1 MKKVVSLLLVVIITV
16 CVPFTAFA
24 ENDDALAA
32 GDTLHALGLFSG
44 KGSNADGSPR
54 YDLES
59 APTRS
64 EAITMLV
71 ALLGKYE
78 EARSTAWNTPFTDV
92 ADWAKPY
99 VGYAYA
105 NGLTYGTSATTFG
118 GDDLITATQ
127 YLTFILSALGYSNG
141 TDFKWNAAWELTDS
155 LEITH
160 GEYTAENNKEFTRG
174 DVTITSANT
183 LPVAQ
188 KDSTESLADKLMKD
202 GVFTEEQY
210 KKAFHI
216 EEEDSNNAEAPNT
229 FDIVAFLMSY
239 DPSSI
244 EYGKAGGTAD
254 HYFYENRYIAE
265 EMASAACIA
274 RYGKDFTRGDMTLE
288 RDYQF
293 SDHSKAE
300 GMLYCGTR
308 VELSVKKDRVF
319 FESFWEDTYSQL
331 ELPLNEVIE

>member
-1 MKKVVSLLLVVIITV
+1 MKKIVSLFLAVIITI
-16 CVPFTAFA
+16 CIPFTAYA
-24 ENDDALAA
+24 ESGALEAA
-32 GDTLHALGLFSG
+32 DTLHALGLFSG
-44 KGSNADGSPR
+44 KGSNADGSPK

-71 ALLGKYE
+71 ALLGKSE
-78 EARSTAWNTPFTDV
+78 EARSTVWNTPFTDV

-105 NGLTYGTSATTFG
+105 NGLTYGTGATTFG
-118 GDDLITATQ
+118 GDDLITAAQ

-141 TDFKWNAAWELTDS
+141 TDFKWDAAWELTDS
-155 LEITH
+155 LGITH
-160 GEYTAENNKEFTRG
+160 GEYTAENNKAFTRG
-174 DVTITSANT
+174 DVAITSLNT
-183 LPVAQ
+183 LPAAQ
-188 KDSTESLADKLMKD
+188 KGGTEPLADKLMKD

-216 EEEDSNNAEAPNT
+216 EEDNSSNEEASNT
-229 FDIVAFLMSY
+229 FDIVKFLISY
-239 DPSSI
+239 HPSSI

-288 RDYQF
+288 RDYRF
-293 SDHSKAE
+293 FDHPKAE
-300 GMLYCGTR
+300 GMTYCGTR
-308 VELSVKKDRVF
+308 VELSVEKDRVF
-319 FESFWEDTYSQL
+319 FEVFWEDTVSQL
-331 ELPLNEVIE
+331 ELPLDEEGE

>member
-1 MKKVVSLLLVVIITV
+1 MKKVVSLFLAVIITI

-24 ENDDALAA
+24 ENGSALDAA
-32 GDTLHALGLFSG
+32 DTLHALGLFSG

-71 ALLGKYE
+71 ALLGKSE

-99 VGYAYA
+99 VGYACA

-127 YLTFILSALGYSNG
+127 YLTFILGALGYSNG

-160 GEYTAENNKEFTRG
+160 GEYTAENNKAFTRG
-174 DVTITSANT
+174 DVALTSVNT

-216 EEEDSNNAEAPNT
+216 EEDNSSNEEASNS
-229 FDIVAFLMSY
+229 FDIVKFLMSY
-239 DPSSI
+239 HPSSI
-244 EYGKAGGTAD
+244 EYGKAGRPITIFMKTGISQRKWLQQPALPD
-254 HYFYENRYIAE
+254 MVKISPAE
-265 EMASAACIA
+265 I
-274 RYGKDFTRGDMTLE
+274 
-288 RDYQF
+288 
-293 SDHSKAE
+293 
-300 GMLYCGTR
+300 
-308 VELSVKKDRVF
+308 
-319 FESFWEDTYSQL
+319 
-331 ELPLNEVIE
+331 